1 VACPGAGACGG
12 QFTAN
17 TMAGVCEFLGVS
29 PMGSNNVPALDPA
42 KAGVARAAGS
52 LVVDLVRRGV
62 TPRQAKFVVS
72 VVLGKGVRWVTQR
85 RGASGGPQWREAAA
99 THWGHT
105 LVGVAWVLALIV
117 FAPALLPWMSPVLAG
132 LVFSIPF
139 SAITASIE
147 AGASARRSGLFRTP
161 EEIDPSEELRELET
175 DLEREPGA
183 LFARGAGVVAAIVD
197 PYANSVHRCLLRDR
211 PNRAQPIREY
221 FSMMQELMLR
231 EGPAAMKAQEIFA
244 LLNDADSVDRMHREV
259 WSRRSGDLAPEWR
272 EALARNA
279 P

>member
-1 VACPGAGACGG
+1 
-12 QFTAN
+12 
-17 TMAGVCEFLGVS
+17 
-29 PMGSNNVPALDPA
+29 
-42 KAGVARAAGS
+42 
-52 LVVDLVRRGV
+52 
-62 TPRQAKFVVS
+62 
-72 VVLGKGVRWVTQR
+72 
-85 RGASGGPQWREAAA
+85 
-99 THWGHT
+99 
-105 LVGVAWVLALIV
+105 
-117 FAPALLPWMSPVLAG
+117 
-132 LVFSIPF
+132 
-139 SAITASIE
+139 
-147 AGASARRSGLFRTP
+147 
-161 EEIDPSEELRELET
+161 
-175 DLEREPGA
+175 
-183 LFARGAGVVAAIVD
+183 VVAAIVD